1 MNAISYMMYTHTD
14 THTHTHAHTEG
25 LTQLETM
32 LIPADKPMVATL
44 LFLAYRNMGILVL
57 A

>member
-1 MNAISYMMYTHTD
+1 MYTHTG
-14 THTHTHAHTEG
+14 THAHTHTHTEG
-25 LTQLETM
+25 LTQLETI